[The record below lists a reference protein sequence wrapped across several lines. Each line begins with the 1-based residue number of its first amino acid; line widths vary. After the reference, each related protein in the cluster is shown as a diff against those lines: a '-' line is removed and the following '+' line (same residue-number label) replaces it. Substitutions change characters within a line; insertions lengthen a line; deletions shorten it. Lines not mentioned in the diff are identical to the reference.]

1 MKPEVDQILGL
12 SAGQLM
18 GTIAPLLPT
27 AFAQGSASLLGFMMM
42 FAAQEYDRAADIR
55 VAENGDLR
63 ALFREAA
70 PVVVDHDLRI
80 ALLRAAETRD
90 DSLKVSMLDTAN
102 VELRRVLIR
111 LQVHAEDNVMRTLE
125 RRIWDVLKASAER
138 RLLRLA

>member
-12 SAGQLM
+12 SAGQLI
-18 GTIAPLLPT
+18 GTIAPQLPT
-27 AFAQGSASLLGFMMM
+27 VFAQGSASLLGFMMM

-70 PVVVDHDLRI
+70 PVVVDNDLRV
-80 ALLRAAETRD
+80 ALSRAAETRD

-111 LQVHAEDNVMRTLE
+111 LQVHAEDNAMRTLE

>member
-27 AFAQGSASLLGFMMM
+27 VYAQGSASLLGFMMM

-55 VAENGDLR
+55 VAENADMR
-63 ALFREAA
+63 ALFRKAA
-70 PVVVDHDLRI
+70 PVVSDDDLRI
-80 ALLRAAETRD
+80 ALSRAAETRD
-90 DSLKVSMLDTAN
+90 DSLKVSMLDAAN
-102 VELRRVLIR
+102 AELRRVLIR
-111 LQVHAEDNVMRTLE
+111 LQIYAEDNAARDLE
-125 RRIWDVLKASAER
+125 RRIWELLKASADR